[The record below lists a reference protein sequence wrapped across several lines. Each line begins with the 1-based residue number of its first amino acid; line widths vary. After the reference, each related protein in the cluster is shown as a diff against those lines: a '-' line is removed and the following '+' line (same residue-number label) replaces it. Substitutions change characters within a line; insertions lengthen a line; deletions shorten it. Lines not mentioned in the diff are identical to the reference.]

1 MAHTIEFNEDVRILV
16 AFMQGKDSDTFA
28 RMIGF
33 FSVPGKYL
41 HPREL
46 MRFRNSMSDEEWI
59 DFKVEFWSYIVSHH
73 QPARES
79 RMNLKEAR
87 EYVDILALGVG

>member
-1 MAHTIEFNEDVRILV
+1 MAHTVEFNEDVKILS
-16 AFMQGKDSDTFA
+16 AFMQGEDSATYG

-46 MRFRNSMSDEEWI
+46 MRFRNSMTTEEWV
-59 DFKVEFWSYIVSHH
+59 DFKVEFWSYMVASGQVAAAVI
-73 QPARES
+73 
-79 RMNLKEAR
+79 
-87 EYVDILALGVG
+87 

>member
-1 MAHTIEFNEDVRILV
+1 MAHTIEFDEDVEILS
-16 AFMQGKDSDTFA
+16 AFMQGPDIETYG

-46 MRFRNSMSDEEWI
+46 MRFRTSMTDEEWI
-59 DFKVEFWSYIVSHH
+59 DFKVEFWSHMVTSGRV
-73 QPARES
+73 A
-79 RMNLKEAR
+79 AA
-87 EYVDILALGVG
+87 VV